1 MSVTDTPRY
10 APGWLTLREPA
21 DAAARA
27 TAPLGPLRDLL
38 ARRRRK
44 LPPKTP
50 LTVRDLGCGTGSMA
64 RWLAPRLPGPQHWI
78 LQDHDPRLLALA
90 TGSLPPAA
98 ADGAPVTAATAC
110 ADLTRL
116 TAADL
121 AGTDLLTASALLDML
136 TPGEIDALAAAC
148 VAAGCPALLTLSV
161 TGRPAFTSYDPLDAD
176 LTAAFNDHQRRTT
189 AGRRLLGPDAAA
201 TARAAF
207 ARRGASVTTY
217 AADWQLGAGQ
227 RELTAAWLR
236 GWVGAAVEQRP
247 ELAGAAAGYLRGR
260 EAELA
265 AGTLG
270 VTLGHDDLLVL
281 PAGAS

>member
-10 APGWLTLREPA
+10 APGWLELREPA

-38 ARRRRK
+38 DRRRRK
-44 LPPKTP
+44 LPPQAP
-50 LTVRDLGCGTGSMA
+50 LTVRDIGCGTGSMA
-64 RWLAPRLPGPQHWI
+64 RWLAPRLPGAQHWV
-78 LQDHDPRLLALA
+78 LQDHDPELLARA
-90 TGSLPPAA
+90 AGAPPGPA
-98 ADGAPVTAATAC
+98 ADGAPVTVVTEC

-136 TPGEIDALAAAC
+136 TPGEIEALAAVC
-148 VAAGCPALLTLSV
+148 VAAGCPALLTLTV
-161 TGRPAFTSYDPLDAD
+161 TGSPAFTPYDPLDAD

-217 AADWQLGAGQ
+217 AADWRLGPGHP
-227 RELTAAWLR
+227 ELTATWLR
-236 GWVGAAVEQRP
+236 GWAGAAVEQRP

-265 AGTLG
+265 AGNLR
-270 VTLGHDDLLVL
+270 VTLGHEDLLVL
-281 PAGAS
+281 PAGTS